1 MPEFVYPFF
10 HHVVPY
16 ILTSIPCYL
25 IHVDTEEHFLLD
37 CTSFDNQRRCFLARI
52 ASVVPRF
59 EELSREDKVK
69 TLLCPASNIAAKLV
83 NKFTGLMFKAREK
96 IDNGA
101 DPAQLTFPPQVLL
114 HDIDES
120 DADSD
125 MEDEYDSASGS
136 EN

>member
-1 MPEFVYPFF
+1 
-10 HHVVPY
+10 
-16 ILTSIPCYL
+16 
-25 IHVDTEEHFLLD
+25 
-37 CTSFDNQRRCFLARI
+37 
-52 ASVVPRF
+52 
-59 EELSREDKVK
+59 
-69 TLLCPASNIAAKLV
+69 
-83 NKFTGLMFKAREK
+83 MFKARDK
-96 IDNGA
+96 IDKGA